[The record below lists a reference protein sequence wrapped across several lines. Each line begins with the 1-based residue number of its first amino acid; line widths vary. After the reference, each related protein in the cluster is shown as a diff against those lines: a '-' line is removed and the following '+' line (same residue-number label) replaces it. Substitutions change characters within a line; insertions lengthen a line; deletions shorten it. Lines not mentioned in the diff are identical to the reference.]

1 MEKEYI
7 NEVAWVKINS
17 FLQGYDKVYVAGSKN
32 FLEAIFWMS
41 RTGAQW
47 RELPEK
53 YGNWNTVY
61 KRYNEWSKKNV
72 FADLLTFCAQDPDLE
87 YVSIDATIVRAHA
100 CSAGYG
106 EQSAEGLGRSK
117 GGFTSKIHAKVDALG
132 NPLKFIITPGQ
143 TNDVTQAE
151 ALLMGDFGEY
161 VLGDK
166 GYDSKDVRATIKS
179 AGGKPVIPSR
189 SNALVPCEYDKDV
202 YKERHVIECYFSKMK
217 YFRRVFSRF
226 DKTARNF
233 LSFLCFVG
241 AIIWLR

>member
-7 NEVAWVKINS
+7 NEVAWVKVNS
-17 FLQGYDKVYVAGSKN
+17 FLQGCNKVYVVDAKN
-32 FLEAIFWMS
+32 FLEAVFWIS

-47 RELPEK
+47 RELPKE
-53 YGNWNTVY
+53 YGNWNTIF
-61 KRYNEWSKKNV
+61 KRYNEWSKKEI
-72 FADLLTFCAQDPDLE
+72 FADLLAFCAQDPDLE

-106 EQSAEGLGRSK
+106 NQSVEGLGRSK
-117 GGFTSKIHAKVDALG
+117 GGFSCKIHAKVDALG

-151 ALLMGDFGEY
+151 ALLMGAPGEY

-166 GYDSKDVRATIKS
+166 GYDSKDVRNTIKL
-179 AGGKPVIPSR
+179 AGGEPVIPSR
-189 SNALVPCEYDKDV
+189 SNAKNPCEYDKDI
-202 YKERHVIECYFSKMK
+202 YKERHVVECYFSKMK
-217 YFRRVFSRF
+217 YFRRVFSRY